1 MMEYIM
7 QHWWII
13 WAVVAMVC
21 LIMEMSSG
29 DFYITCFGI
38 GALVALVVSIFAV
51 PLWVQIIVFAVFSVL
66 SIFFLR
72 PHLVAL
78 INRGGHERLSNE
90 QAIIG
95 RIGEVSE
102 TVKAGGY
109 GRVKLDGDDWKAQ
122 TDSTDDLPVGA
133 KVRIIGMDSIIV
145 KVEPENSQYK
155 S

>member
-1 MMEYIM
+1 M
-7 QHWWII
+7 QHWWTI

-29 DFYITCFGI
+29 DFYITCFGV
-38 GALVALVVSIFAV
+38 GALVALVASLFAV
-51 PLWVQIIVFAVFSVL
+51 PLWAQVIVFAVFSVL

-78 INRGGHERLSNE
+78 MHRGSDERLSNA

-95 RIGEVSE
+95 RVGEVSE

-109 GRVKLDGDDWKAQ
+109 GRVKLDGDDWKAVSV
-122 TDSTDDLPVGA
+122 DGSDIA
-133 KVRIIGMDSIIV
+133 KGEEVEILSRDGLTVSVRALRAS
-145 KVEPENSQYK
+145 KEE
-155 S
+155 